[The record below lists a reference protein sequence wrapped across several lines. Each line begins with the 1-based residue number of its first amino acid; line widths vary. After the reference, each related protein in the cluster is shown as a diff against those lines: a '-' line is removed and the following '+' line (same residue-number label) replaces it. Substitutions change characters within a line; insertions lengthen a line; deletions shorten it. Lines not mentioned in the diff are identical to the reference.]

1 MTAISERAP
10 IFSGAVV
17 IQATTWGISDTRRGR
32 MIARIWRGHTRAD
45 DADVYVN
52 YLRATGVETQR
63 SVEGNLGSLVL
74 RRLES
79 ETAEFWVISL
89 WESMEAIERFAGER
103 PEVAVYFPK
112 DEEYL
117 LELEP
122 EVRHYELPV
131 FEIG

>member
-1 MTAISERAP
+1 
-10 IFSGAVV
+10 
-17 IQATTWGISDTRRGR
+17 
-32 MIARIWRGHTRAD
+32 MIARMWSGRTRVA
-45 DADVYVN
+45 DADVYLD
-52 YLRATGVETQR
+52 YLKATGVEAQR

-74 RRLES
+74 RRVEG

-89 WESMEAIERFAGER
+89 WESMESIQRFAGER

-122 EVRHYELPV
+122 QVAHYELPV
-131 FEIG
+131 LELG